1 MEKAA
6 NSPFAMD
13 LTRAVHLGLWCWRL
27 RNRPKWH
34 CVAVNILLMPRNAM
48 VRIGAC
54 RQQMIVID
62 FSNFPGPDRL
72 RPALLAFLP
81 EEEVQIFEETCA
93 FFYNQLP
100 DRLAVS
106 TSGSTGVPKTY
117 FFERSA
123 VEKSISGT
131 LSSLKLEGVRSA
143 LLALPLRYVAG
154 RMMLLRAMYM
164 GWKLTWFRPAL
175 VWDQIP
181 EVDFAALIPAQLVR
195 NVEVLNRVGVLL
207 LGGGQLSS
215 RALELIRERAR
226 GRVYQSFSTTE
237 TLTNFAFRE
246 LAPTYEASYK
256 VMEGV
261 CIRVDEE
268 SVLHVRYPG
277 VTDGEVCTGDL
288 VELTG
293 DNAFVWK
300 GRKDF
305 LINSGGVKVSPEY
318 LEGLLSEVLVDKVF
332 VVSAVEDEVFG
343 ERLVLVMEGD
353 GSEDASKW
361 MRQIDALYA
370 KKAISRAIKPLEI
383 RFMEKLPVTQTGK
396 PDRRKVRTILNRS

>member
-1 MEKAA
+1 M
-6 NSPFAMD
+6 
-13 LTRAVHLGLWCWRL
+13 
-27 RNRPKWH
+27 
-34 CVAVNILLMPRNAM
+34 
-48 VRIGAC
+48 
-54 RQQMIVID
+54 VID
-62 FSNFPGPDRL
+62 FSCFPGLHRL
-72 RPALLAFLP
+72 TSGLMTFLD
-81 EEEVQIFEETCA
+81 EEEVRLFEETCS
-93 FFYNQLP
+93 FFYNHML

-117 FFERSA
+117 FFEKSA
-123 VEKSISGT
+123 VEASIRGT
-131 LSSLKLEGVRSA
+131 VSSLKLEGVKTA

-164 GWKLTWFRPAL
+164 GWKLTWFRPAM
-175 VWDQIP
+175 VWYQIP
-181 EVDFAALIPAQLVR
+181 EVDFAALTPAQLVR

-207 LGGGQLSS
+207 LGGGQLTA
-215 RALELIRERAR
+215 RALELIRNRAR

-246 LAPTYEASYK
+246 LAPAYEASYK

-305 LINSGGVKVSPEY
+305 LINSGGLKVCPEY
-318 LEGLLSEVLVDKVF
+318 VESLLSEVLPDRAF
-332 VVSAVEDEVFG
+332 VVSSVVDEVFG
-343 ERLVLVMEGD
+343 ERIVVVIEGD
-353 GSEDASKW
+353 GSEDAAKW

-370 KKAISRAIKPLEI
+370 EKAISRAIKPLEI